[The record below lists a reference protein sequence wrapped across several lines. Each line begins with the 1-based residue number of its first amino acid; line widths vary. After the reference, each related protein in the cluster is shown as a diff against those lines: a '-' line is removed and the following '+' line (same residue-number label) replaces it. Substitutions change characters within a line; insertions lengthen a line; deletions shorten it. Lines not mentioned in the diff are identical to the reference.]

1 MIKNEK
7 QYEYSK
13 EWVEKFEHANRKL
26 QANEEKRLQDPEGW
40 QLLQDSNEALRQSL
54 LNEINEYEILVG
66 HDYCKPIT
74 LTVNSMNKLSDVL
87 IKARI
92 AFKINL
98 YELAVLCDR
107 TESQI
112 KSFEDK
118 DYQNASFVDFLAVS
132 DALGIKIEEG
142 KFVAEFDGFY
152 KEHLATIRQTEN
164 VNTTFKV
171 AS

>member
-13 EWVEKFEHANRKL
+13 KWAEKFKEANRKL
-26 QANEEKRLQDPEGW
+26 QENEEKRLKDPDGW

-54 LNEINEYEILVG
+54 LNEITEYEILVA
-66 HDYCKPIT
+66 HDLDKPII

-98 YELAVLCDR
+98 YELSILCDR
-107 TESQI
+107 PEEKIS
-112 KSFEDK
+112 SFEEK

-132 DALGIKIEEG
+132 DALGIKLQEG
-142 KFVAEFDGFY
+142 KFVAELDDFY

>member
-1 MIKNEK
+1 
-7 QYEYSK
+7 
-13 EWVEKFEHANRKL
+13 
-26 QANEEKRLQDPEGW
+26 
-40 QLLQDSNEALRQSL
+40 
-54 LNEINEYEILVG
+54 
-66 HDYCKPIT
+66 
-74 LTVNSMNKLSDVL
+74 LSDIL

-107 TESQI
+107 TEEQI

-132 DALGIKIEEG
+132 DALGIKIQED
-142 KFVAEFDGFY
+142 KFVAELDGFY

-164 VNTTFKV
+164 VSTTFKV